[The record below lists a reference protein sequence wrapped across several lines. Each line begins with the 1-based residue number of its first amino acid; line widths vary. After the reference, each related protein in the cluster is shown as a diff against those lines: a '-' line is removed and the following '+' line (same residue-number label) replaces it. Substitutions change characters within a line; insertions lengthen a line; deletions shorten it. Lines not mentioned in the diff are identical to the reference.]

1 MKSEWL
7 KIKFENFVEINP
19 TIRLDKGNVYPVI
32 YMEDVIPG
40 NRFVRPT
47 NKKILKGSGA
57 KFQDG
62 DILFARITP
71 CLENGKIAQVIGL
84 GENYGFGSTEFFVFR
99 ERDKI
104 SSNSFIYYLCLTD
117 LLRKTAE
124 RSMIGASGRQRA
136 NIVALIN
143 LELRVPK
150 LSFQKKISSVL
161 SNFDKLIKNNLD
173 RILISDKISA
183 MIYEEWFVRFR
194 FPEVAKKNH
203 SKYSMNNLPKGW
215 EKKRL
220 IEIALITMGQSPK
233 SMYYNQEGIGLPFH
247 QGVTDFEFRFPKTKR
262 YCSIEKR
269 VGEAGDIL
277 FSVRAPVGRMN
288 ISKNKIIIGR
298 GLCAIRSRKNFQ
310 NFIFYQLK
318 HKFYEEDIIGT
329 GTIYKAVTKDD
340 VHNIEILYPKEE
352 IIEEFEKKI
361 KTFSDL
367 ILNLTKKNECL
378 RHLRDLLLPKLVF
391 GDIDISDFI
400 NN

>member
-1 MKSEWL
+1 MKSEWV
-7 KIKFENFVEINP
+7 KINFEDFVEINP
-19 TIRLDKGNVYPVI
+19 TISLNKGNEYPVI

-40 NRFVRPT
+40 NRYVRPS
-47 NKKILKGSGA
+47 NRKILKGGGA

-84 GENYGFGSTEFFVFR
+84 GENHGFGSTEFFVFR
-99 ERDKI
+99 EREKI
-104 SSNSFIYYLCLTD
+104 SINSFIYYLCLTD

-124 RSMIGASGRQRA
+124 RSMTGASGRQRA
-136 NIVALIN
+136 NIDALKD

-150 LSFQKKISSVL
+150 LSFQNKISSIL
-161 SNFDKLIKNNLD
+161 GNFDKLIKNNLD
-173 RILISDKISA
+173 RILICDKISA
-183 MIYEEWFVRFR
+183 MIFEEWFVRFK
-194 FPEVAKKNH
+194 FPGIAKKNNP
-203 SKYSMNNLPKGW
+203 KYSMNNLPKGW
-215 EKKRL
+215 GKKRL
-220 IEIALITMGQSPK
+220 SQICIITMGQSPK
-233 SMYYNQEGIGLPFH
+233 SLYYNLDGIGLPFH

-269 VGEAGDIL
+269 VAASGDVL
-277 FSVRAPVGRMN
+277 FSVRAPVGRLN

-318 HKFYEEDIIGT
+318 HKFYEEDIIGA

-352 IIEEFEKKI
+352 IIEEFEKII
-361 KTFSDL
+361 KPFSDL
-367 ILNLTKKNECL
+367 ILNLTIKNECL
-378 RHLRDLLLPKLVF
+378 RQLRDLLLPKLVF
-391 GDIDISDFI
+391 GEIHISDFI